1 MKEKHDE
8 KINNPSVRI
17 YVNKIENRFTSKI
30 KTRYY
35 FEFLTPETMKMLEST
50 ENKITKDKNG
60 ENVLHFEITEV
71 VLVHCDIVN
80 IDYQQDSGFLHTF
93 FSNKPFGSL
102 LEVSPKNHIF
112 LKTFSSKFQ
121 AMEV

>member
-60 ENVLHFEITEV
+60 ENVLHFEIAEI
-71 VLVHCDIVN
+71 VLVHCIIVN
-80 IDYQQDSGFLHTF
+80 NGY
-93 FSNKPFGSL
+93 
-102 LEVSPKNHIF
+102 
-112 LKTFSSKFQ
+112 
-121 AMEV
+121 